1 MLIVHRMTLIFEGY
15 SEISISMVKSLKFN
29 NVHSCNM
36 LSEGAKHI
44 EILGILKF
52 KCIEDSNENNATKAS
67 NSEYWILLHIIFLKA
82 CIILHLLESSPS
94 DTDYFG
100 E

>member
-67 NSEYWILLHIIFLKA
+67 NSEY
-82 CIILHLLESSPS
+82 
-94 DTDYFG
+94 
-100 E
+100 